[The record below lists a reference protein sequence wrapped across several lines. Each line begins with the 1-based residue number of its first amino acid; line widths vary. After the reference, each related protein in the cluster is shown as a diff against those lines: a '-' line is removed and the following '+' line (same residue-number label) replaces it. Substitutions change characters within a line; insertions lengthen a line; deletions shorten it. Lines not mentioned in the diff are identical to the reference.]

1 MTSIYKKIFYVCLV
15 GLFYI
20 GILSKSH
27 WNVSFV
33 DAEAFSLYWPNA
45 VGTIAIPLVLTG
57 LAKLISRRPNL
68 PYIIGIVISVLLPI
82 SMYSSYN
89 QKLSA
94 DNTNNAPIQKQSE
107 VGIEDMEEKLPE
119 ELEQKIIQLSH
130 FINTAQKMVNN
141 NTDFLTK
148 IVNFTITNPK
158 IMMEIF
164 PGELNI
170 ENKPILYVSLKNKTN
185 DIFWMGGS
193 TLDESFMKDFS
204 GPSSILESAINCT
217 TYKQAVK
224 AAYVF
229 EKSIFLGRYKI
240 YSQEELVWEAM
251 TDEHKSLMCGN
262 Q

>member
-1 MTSIYKKIFYVCLV
+1 MTSIYKKIFYICLV

-45 VGTIAIPLVLTG
+45 VGIIAIPLVLTG

-94 DNTNNAPIQKQSE
+94 DNANDAHIQKQSE
-107 VGIEDMEEKLPE
+107 VDIEDMEEKLPE
-119 ELEQKIIQLSH
+119 ELEQKIIQLSQ

-148 IVNFTITNPK
+148 IVNYTKTNPK
-158 IMMEIF
+158 MMEIF
-164 PGELNI
+164 PAELNI
-170 ENKPILYVSLKNKTN
+170 EKKPILYVTLKNKTN
-185 DIFWMGGS
+185 DIFWFGAS
-193 TLDESFMKDFS
+193 SLDETFLNNVT
-204 GPSSILESAINCT
+204 GPSYILVNAINCT
-217 TYKQAVK
+217 THKKAVK
-224 AAYVF
+224 ANYVF
-229 EKSIFLGRYKI
+229 ENSTFLGRYKI
-240 YSQEELVWEAM
+240 YRQEELVWEVM
-251 TDEHKSLMCGN
+251 TDEVKSLMCGD

>member
-1 MTSIYKKIFYVCLV
+1 MTSIYKKIFYICLV

-45 VGTIAIPLVLTG
+45 VGIIAIPLVLTG

-94 DNTNNAPIQKQSE
+94 DNANDAHIQKQSE
-107 VGIEDMEEKLPE
+107 LDIEDMEEKLPE
-119 ELEQKIIQLSH
+119 ELEQKIIQLSQ

-148 IVNFTITNPK
+148 IVNHTKTNPK
-158 IMMEIF
+158 MMEIF
-164 PGELNI
+164 PAELNI
-170 ENKPILYVSLKNKTN
+170 EKKPILYVTLKNKTN
-185 DIFWMGGS
+185 DIFWFGAS
-193 TLDESFMKDFS
+193 SLDETFLNNVT
-204 GPSSILESAINCT
+204 GPSYILVNAINCT
-217 TYKQAVK
+217 THKKAVK
-224 AAYVF
+224 ANYVF
-229 EKSIFLGRYKI
+229 ENSTFLGRYKI
-240 YSQEELVWEAM
+240 YRQEELVWEVM
-251 TDEHKSLMCGN
+251 TDEVKSLMCGD

>member
-1 MTSIYKKIFYVCLV
+1 M

-45 VGTIAIPLVLTG
+45 VGIIAIPLVLTG

-94 DNTNNAPIQKQSE
+94 DNANDAHIQKQSE
-107 VGIEDMEEKLPE
+107 VDIEDMEEKLPE
-119 ELEQKIIQLSH
+119 ELEQKIIQLSQ

-148 IVNFTITNPK
+148 IVNYTKTNPK
-158 IMMEIF
+158 MMEIF
-164 PGELNI
+164 PAELNI
-170 ENKPILYVSLKNKTN
+170 EKKPILYVTLKNKTN
-185 DIFWMGGS
+185 DIFWFGAS
-193 TLDESFMKDFS
+193 SLDETFLNNVT
-204 GPSSILESAINCT
+204 GPSYILVNAINCT
-217 TYKQAVK
+217 THKKAVK
-224 AAYVF
+224 ANYVF
-229 EKSIFLGRYKI
+229 ENSTFLGRYKI
-240 YSQEELVWEAM
+240 YRQEELVWEVM
-251 TDEHKSLMCGN
+251 TDEVKSLMCGD

>member
-1 MTSIYKKIFYVCLV
+1 M

-68 PYIIGIVISVLLPI
+68 PYIIGIVISVLLAI

-107 VGIEDMEEKLPE
+107 MDIEEKLPE
-119 ELEQKIIQLSH
+119 ELEQKIIQLSQ

-148 IVNFTITNPK
+148 IVNYTKTNPK
-158 IMMEIF
+158 MMEIF
-164 PGELNI
+164 PAELNI
-170 ENKPILYVSLKNKTN
+170 ENKPILYVTLKNKTN
-185 DIFWMGGS
+185 DIFWFGAS
-193 TLDESFMKDFS
+193 SLDETFLNNVS
-204 GPSSILESAINCT
+204 GPSYILVNAINCT
-217 TYKQAVK
+217 THKKAVK
-224 AAYVF
+224 ANYVF
-229 EKSIFLGRYKI
+229 ENSTFLGRYKI
-240 YSQEELVWEAM
+240 YRQEELVWEAM
-251 TDEHKSLMCGN
+251 TDEVKSLMCGD

>member
-1 MTSIYKKIFYVCLV
+1 MTSIYKKIFYICLV

-45 VGTIAIPLVLTG
+45 VGIIAIPLVLTG

-107 VGIEDMEEKLPE
+107 VDIEEKLPE
-119 ELEQKIIQLSH
+119 ELEQKIIQLSQ

-148 IVNFTITNPK
+148 IVNYTITNPTVMR
-158 IMMEIF
+158 IIPAEF
-164 PGELNI
+164 N
-170 ENKPILYVSLKNKTN
+170 VKNKTLFYLTLKSNTN
-185 DIFWMGGS
+185 DTFWIGVS
-193 TLDESFMKDFS
+193 SLDETVLEDFS
-204 GPSSILESAINCT
+204 SPSYILATDINCK
-217 TYKQAVK
+217 TYKWAMK
-224 AAYVF
+224 TTYVF

-240 YSQEELVWEAM
+240 YRDNGLVWEAM
-251 TDEHKSLMCGN
+251 TNKEKSLMCGN

>member
-1 MTSIYKKIFYVCLV
+1 MTSIYKKIFYICLV

-27 WNVSFV
+27 WDISFV

-45 VGTIAIPLVLTG
+45 VGIIAIPLVLTG

-94 DNTNNAPIQKQSE
+94 DNANDAHIQKQSE
-107 VGIEDMEEKLPE
+107 VDIEDMEEKLPE
-119 ELEQKIIQLSH
+119 ELEQKIIQLSQ

-148 IVNFTITNPK
+148 IVNYTKTNPK
-158 IMMEIF
+158 MMEIF
-164 PGELNI
+164 PAELNI
-170 ENKPILYVSLKNKTN
+170 EKKPILYVTLKNKTN
-185 DIFWMGGS
+185 DIFWFGAS
-193 TLDESFMKDFS
+193 SLDETFLNNVT
-204 GPSSILESAINCT
+204 GPSYILVNAINCT
-217 TYKQAVK
+217 THKKAVK
-224 AAYVF
+224 ANYVF
-229 EKSIFLGRYKI
+229 ENSTFLGRYKI
-240 YSQEELVWEAM
+240 YRQEELVWEVM
-251 TDEHKSLMCGN
+251 TDEVKSLMCGD

>member
-1 MTSIYKKIFYVCLV
+1 M
-15 GLFYI
+15 
-20 GILSKSH
+20 
-27 WNVSFV
+27 
-33 DAEAFSLYWPNA
+33 
-45 VGTIAIPLVLTG
+45 
-57 LAKLISRRPNL
+57 
-68 PYIIGIVISVLLPI
+68 
-82 SMYSSYN
+82 
-89 QKLSA
+89 
-94 DNTNNAPIQKQSE
+94 
-107 VGIEDMEEKLPE
+107 
-119 ELEQKIIQLSH
+119 
-130 FINTAQKMVNN
+130 
-141 NTDFLTK
+141 
-148 IVNFTITNPK
+148 
-158 IMMEIF
+158 
-164 PGELNI
+164 
-170 ENKPILYVSLKNKTN
+170 SLKNKTN

>member
-1 MTSIYKKIFYVCLV
+1 MTSIYKKIFYICLA

-27 WNVSFV
+27 WDISFV

-45 VGTIAIPLVLTG
+45 VGIIAIPLVLTG

-94 DNTNNAPIQKQSE
+94 DNANDAHIQKQSE
-107 VGIEDMEEKLPE
+107 VDIEDMEEKLPE
-119 ELEQKIIQLSH
+119 ELEQKIIQLSQ

-148 IVNFTITNPK
+148 IVNYTKTNPK
-158 IMMEIF
+158 MMEIF
-164 PGELNI
+164 PAELNI
-170 ENKPILYVSLKNKTN
+170 EKKPILYVTLKNKTN
-185 DIFWMGGS
+185 DIFWFGAS
-193 TLDESFMKDFS
+193 SLDETFLNNVT
-204 GPSSILESAINCT
+204 GPSYILVNAINCT
-217 TYKQAVK
+217 THKKAVK
-224 AAYVF
+224 ANYVF
-229 EKSIFLGRYKI
+229 ENSTFLGRYKI
-240 YSQEELVWEAM
+240 YRQEELVWEVM
-251 TDEHKSLMCGN
+251 TDEVKSLMCGD

>member
-15 GLFYI
+15 VLFYI

-27 WNVSFV
+27 WDISFV

-57 LAKLISRRPNL
+57 LAKLISRKPNL

-89 QKLSA
+89 QQLPA
-94 DNTNNAPIQKQSE
+94 DNANNAPIQKQSE

-119 ELEQKIIQLSH
+119 ELEQKIIQLSY

-158 IMMEIF
+158 MMEIF
-164 PGELNI
+164 PAELNI
-170 ENKPILYVSLKNKTN
+170 ENKPILYVTLKNKTN
-185 DIFWMGGS
+185 DVFWFGAS
-193 TLDESFMKDFS
+193 SLDETFLNNVS
-204 GPSSILESAINCT
+204 GPSYILVNAINCT
-217 TYKQAVK
+217 THKKAVK
-224 AAYVF
+224 ANYVF
-229 EKSIFLGRYKI
+229 ENSTFLGRYKI
-240 YSQEELVWEAM
+240 YRQEELVWEAM
-251 TDEHKSLMCGN
+251 TDDVKSLMCGD

>member
-1 MTSIYKKIFYVCLV
+1 MTSIYKKIFYICLV

-45 VGTIAIPLVLTG
+45 VGIIAIPLVLTG

-94 DNTNNAPIQKQSE
+94 DNANDAHIQKQNE
-107 VGIEDMEEKLPE
+107 VDIEDMEEKLPE
-119 ELEQKIIQLSH
+119 ELEQKIIQLSQ

-148 IVNFTITNPK
+148 IVNYTKTNPK
-158 IMMEIF
+158 MMEIF
-164 PGELNI
+164 PAELNI
-170 ENKPILYVSLKNKTN
+170 EKKPILYVTLKNKTN
-185 DIFWMGGS
+185 DIFWFGAS
-193 TLDESFMKDFS
+193 SLDETFLNNVT
-204 GPSSILESAINCT
+204 GPSYILVNAINCT
-217 TYKQAVK
+217 THKKAVK
-224 AAYVF
+224 ANYIF
-229 EKSIFLGRYKI
+229 ENSTFLGRYKI
-240 YSQEELVWEAM
+240 YRQEELVWEVM
-251 TDEHKSLMCGN
+251 TDEVKSLMCGD